1 LRFHPYLTFG
11 EVRVEMRRSPKN
23 VKIAWNHKGLT
34 HYGGV
39 VFFHEFIQVLQ
50 WRRFASWNLD
60 YPRPHHR
67 YSLPQILLALV
78 YPIILGLDRLETSA
92 LLQANGTFQYLTGLP
107 SYPDPQSLR
116 RFLLKAPPEFR
127 RQLHRF
133 NDRLL
138 RRFIHQPE
146 HRSRLILDLD
156 STVVTVFGRQ
166 EGAEV
171 GYNPRDRGKR
181 SYDPLLCLEANSSF
195 LWDTELRPGNA
206 GTWAGSEELLAS
218 CFLSL
223 PADIREV
230 RVRADAGFGFHPVL
244 ALLEHRTAQYAVVAR
259 LTTSLKRVLGGL
271 RYQRLNARWEIA
283 EFEHRLTGWP
293 CVRRCV
299 VARRKREER
308 EPEPTLFALD
318 RYLYRAW
325 FTNLELTP
333 AGVWNFY
340 DGRAGM
346 EPRIRELR
354 EDYALRKIPTRAFAA
369 NALYLEVVRLAYNL
383 VTAFQRTCLP
393 EEWQAL
399 TLTKLRH
406 RLFWLPGELTRPQ
419 NRPTLRLPGRPAVQE
434 WTAHIQ
440 SRLYKLKPLDE

>member
-1 LRFHPYLTFG
+1 
-11 EVRVEMRRSPKN
+11 MRRSPRN
-23 VKIAWNHKGLT
+23 VIISFDDAGLT
-34 HYGGV
+34 RYGGV
-39 VFFHEFIQVLQ
+39 LFFSEFSRVLQ
-50 WRRFASWNLD
+50 LRRSLTRHLQ
-60 YPRPHHR
+60 YPRRNHD
-67 YSLPQILLALV
+67 YEVSQMLLAMI
-78 YPIILGLDRLETSA
+78 YPIVLGLDRLETAS
-92 LLQANGTFQYLTGLP
+92 LLRANGTFQYLTGLP
-107 SYPDPQSLR
+107 SYPDPQTLR
-116 RFLLKAPPEFR
+116 RFLLQAPPEFR
-127 RQLHRF
+127 QQLHRF

-146 HRSRLILDLD
+146 HRSRLVLDLD

-171 GYNPRDRGKR
+171 GYNQRYRGKR

-206 GTWAGSEELLAS
+206 GTWAGSDALLAG

-223 PADIREV
+223 PSDIREV
-230 RVRADAGFGFHPVL
+230 RVRADAGFGFDPVL
-244 ALLEHRTAQYAVVAR
+244 TLLEQRPAQYAVVAR
-259 LTTSLKRVLGGL
+259 LTTALKRLLGGL

-283 EFEHRLTGWP
+283 EFEHRLAGWR
-293 CVRRCV
+293 CARRCIV
-299 VARRKREER
+299 GRRKIEET
-308 EPEPTLFALD
+308 EPEPTLLTLD
-318 RYLYRAW
+318 RYLYRGW
-325 FTNLELTP
+325 FTNLPLTP

-340 DGRAGM
+340 EGRAGM

-393 EEWQAL
+393 EGWQSL
-399 TLTKLRH
+399 TLSKLRH

-419 NRPTLRLPGRPAVQE
+419 NRPTLRLPDRPAIQE
-434 WTAHIQ
+434 WTTHI
-440 SRLYKLKPLDE
+440 LHHVHKLKPIEG

>member
-1 LRFHPYLTFG
+1 
-11 EVRVEMRRSPKN
+11 M
-23 VKIAWNHKGLT
+23 T

-60 YPRPHHR
+60 YARPRQR

-78 YPIILGLDRLETSA
+78 YPIILGLDRLETAA

-107 SYPDPQSLR
+107 SYPDPQTLR
-116 RFLLKAPPEFR
+116 RFLLQAPSGFR
-127 RQLHRF
+127 QQLHRF

-171 GYNPRDRGKR
+171 GYNPRYRGKR

-195 LWDTELRPGNA
+195 LWDAELRPGNA
-206 GTWAGSEELLAS
+206 GTWAGSDELLAS
-218 CFLSL
+218 CLVSL
-223 PADIREV
+223 PTDIREV
-230 RVRADAGFGFHPVL
+230 RARADAGFGFDPVL
-244 ALLEHRTAQYAVVAR
+244 TLLEQRPAQYAVVAR
-259 LTTSLKRVLGGL
+259 LTTALKRALGGL
-271 RYQRLNARWEIA
+271 RYHRLNERWEIG
-283 EFEHRLTGWP
+283 EFEHRLAGWG
-293 CVRRCV
+293 CARRCV
-299 VARRKREER
+299 VARRKMEAS
-308 EPEPTLFALD
+308 EPEPTLFTLD

-346 EPRIRELR
+346 ERRIRELR
-354 EDYALRKIPTRAFAA
+354 EDYALRKVPTRAFAA
-369 NALYLEVVRLAYNL
+369 NALYLEVLRLAYNL

-393 EEWQAL
+393 EDWQAF

-434 WTAHIQ
+434 WAAHIH
-440 SRLYKLKPLDE
+440 SRINKLKPLDK